1 MSSRDTTP
9 QEWQPGSSF
18 QGSTTG
24 WDTPSSTGTG
34 EQSTMDRAKD
44 AVGMGQEKAGQM
56 ADQATAKA
64 DAGMDKAASGLDR
77 AAETIRERGES
88 MGGGTVADAATMAAD
103 RLEQGAQFLREN
115 DTDQLI
121 AELEALVRRKPVES
135 LLVAAGVGFL
145 LSKALR

>member
-9 QEWQPGSSF
+9 QEWQPGSPL

-24 WDTPSSTGTG
+24 LDTPTGTETG
-34 EQSTMDRAKD
+34 SQSTMDRAKD
-44 AVGMGQEKAGQM
+44 AVGIGQEKAGQM

-64 DAGMDKAASGLDR
+64 DAGMDKAATGLDR
-77 AAETIRERGES
+77 AAETLRERGES
-88 MGGGTVADAATMAAD
+88 MGEGTAANAATMAAD